1 MDPNWTF
8 NGLPLHPLLVHA
20 VVILIPLTAVALLL
34 AVFWPAA
41 RRRLGIVVPIAGLL
55 LVVLVPITV
64 QAGEA
69 LKEVVGPI
77 PAVIEHES
85 YGQMVLPWVI
95 ALAVVAIGE
104 WVWYR
109 FFDERMKTGSPGARP
124 RSAHRDRGR
133 GGHRRRRIDRHRRP
147 RPARPA
153 PEPSGADCSRALTGG
168 RRAVPDYRRSPVSA
182 IEPMIRAA
190 CRMRASGRRSRP
202 IRSPR

>member
-20 VVILIPLTAVALLL
+20 VVILIPLTAIALLL

-41 RRRLGIVVPIAGLL
+41 RRRLGLVVPLAALL

-77 PAVIEHES
+77 PAVLTHES

-95 ALAVVAIGE
+95 SLAVVAVGE

-109 FFDERMKTGSPGARP
+109 FFDERMTTSSPRFVRVLRIVIAVAAVIVAVGS
-124 RSAHRDRGR
+124 
-133 GGHRRRRIDRHRRP
+133 IVIVV
-147 RPARPA
+147 
-153 PEPSGADCSRALTGG
+153 LTGEAG
-168 RRAVPDYRRSPVSA
+168 TRAVW
-182 IEPMIRAA
+182 
-190 CRMRASGRRSRP
+190 GGLF
-202 IRSPR
+202 